1 MQWIVVALL
10 LEVPV
15 SISVKFGASILLSIL
30 CSFGAAAQQPF
41 DIDQLTPKAA
51 FEKGE
56 LLRAQFKDK
65 EARGYLLYA
74 AEEGNVNAQY
84 LYAISL
90 LTYHP
95 SSRYQPAAVQNLFTA
110 AKSGYRPAMFEL
122 YSRQGLLS
130 RDEQAEWKQ
139 RYLESLLELAK
150 TQPNDADFY
159 LYQFYSQEHGD
170 EEKAEEY
177 FEQALKAEQPLAMYE
192 QAENLQKGDGFYI
205 FQSNRFDD
213 MNEWLAKS
221 ASKGYIPAYR
231 KLIENYESEG
241 DYKSAYDWRV
251 KLLQQG
257 DLLSLASM
265 GNILLGHS
273 NKGYESFTNTRLGLE
288 YLSLYLKFAGQD
300 RMASTYDKAKD
311 NYDRTFEK
319 LTEAERKQHETL
331 IRSRL
336 DSVRFVYADRYFL
349 INFESTKNRL

>member
-1 MQWIVVALL
+1 MPSIVVALL
-10 LEVPV
+10 LEVQV
-15 SISVKFGASILLSIL
+15 LISVRLGASIILLIL
-30 CSFGAAAQQPF
+30 CSFGAVAQQPF

-65 EARGYLLYA
+65 EAREYLLYA

-95 SSRYQPAAVQNLFTA
+95 SSRYQPVAVQYLLES

-122 YSRQGLLS
+122 YHYQGLLS
-130 RDEQAEWKQ
+130 RAEQAEWKQ

-150 TQPNDADFY
+150 TSPSEADFY
-159 LYQFYSQEHGD
+159 LYQFYNQDHGD

-177 FEQALKAEQPLAMYE
+177 FEHALEAEQSLAMYE
-192 QAENLQKGDGFYI
+192 QAVNLQKGEGFYF
-205 FQSNRFDD
+205 FQSNRFEE
-213 MNEWLAKS
+213 MNEWLIKA
-221 ASKGYIPAYR
+221 ANKGYIPAYR
-231 KLIENYESEG
+231 QLIKNYELDD
-241 DYKSAYDWRV
+241 DYKTAYQWRV

-273 NKGYESFTNTRLGLE
+273 AEGYAEFIDERLGLE
-288 YLSLYLKFAGQD
+288 YLSLYLSFAGKD
-300 RMASTYDKAKD
+300 RMGSTYDKAKD
-311 NYDRTFEK
+311 NYDRAFEK

-331 IRSRL
+331 TLSQL
-336 DSVRFVYADRYFL
+336 DSVKFVYADRYFFNK
-349 INFESTKNRL
+349 I